1 MHLFALRRSA
11 LPRVRR
17 ILGVPGLLAAT
28 LFAGSALAATCTPTA
43 VAPAAPLAVAGAQ
56 PPAAAN
62 PADARFKAIYT
73 REWSWRAAEFRGE
86 EEDDETAGISPHLPH
101 VDAATQSARLACW
114 RGVLAELDAIARR
127 QLSAA
132 QAIDFAVYRAQIEVL
147 ISGQAFKDY
156 EKPLNSD
163 SSFWSSLVSTARR
176 TFHTSADYSRYLS
189 QLGEFPRY
197 FSEQTA
203 NMAAGL
209 ARGFTPPSVT
219 LIGRDRSLTNVT
231 EAAGIESN
239 PFYAPFK
246 KMPGTISAS
255 EQAAFRAAGAKA
267 IQESV
272 IPAHASLLAFMREHY
287 VPGARKALAA
297 EALPD
302 GKAYYQAKI
311 KEFTTLDLSPEE
323 IHRIGL
329 AEVAKIH
336 AQMIEVMHETGY
348 KGEFAEFLH
357 FLRTDPQFYAQTAPE
372 LLMRAAWIAKEFD
385 GKAKDYFGYLPRSRF
400 AIKPVPADL
409 APFYTGGR
417 GGPGIYLVNTY
428 DLPSRP
434 LYVQTALTLHES
446 APGHAF
452 QMSIALEHRDQP
464 EFRQK
469 VYISAYGE
477 GWALYCEKLGIE
489 MGMYETPYSRFGM
502 LTYQMWRAAR
512 LVVDTGIHAKGWTRE
527 QAQQYLHDNTAL
539 ADHEIETEVDRYIA
553 WPAQALSYYL
563 GEMTIE
569 KVRAKAEEALGPKFN
584 LRAFHDTVLEL
595 GSVPLPVLEARIDR
609 FIAEE
614 GKGPYPEYE

>member
-1 MHLFALRRSA
+1 MLSFPRPRLTHRLVRHALVASS
-11 LPRVRR
+11 
-17 ILGVPGLLAAT
+17 LLAAT
-28 LFAGSALAATCTPTA
+28 LASGSALAANCAPTGAA
-43 VAPAAPLAVAGAQ
+43 V
-56 PPAAAN
+56 PAAAN
-62 PADARFKAIYT
+62 VPGSRPVAGKNAADARFKAVYT
-73 REWSWRAAEFRGE
+73 REWAWRAAEFRGE

-101 VDAATQSARLACW
+101 VNAGSQAARLACW
-114 RGVLAELDAIARR
+114 SGVLAELDAIPRQ
-127 QLSAA
+127 QLSAE
-132 QAIDFAVYRAQIEVL
+132 QAINFAVYRSQIEVL
-147 ISGQAFKDY
+147 ISAQKFRDY

-176 TFHTSADYSRYLS
+176 SFHTSADYAKYLS

-197 FSEQTA
+197 FGEQTA

-209 ARGFTPPSVT
+209 ARGFTPPAVT
-219 LIGRDRSLTNVT
+219 LVGRDRSLTNVT
-231 EAAGIESN
+231 EAPGIEAN

-246 KMPGTISAS
+246 KMPGIIPPT
-255 EQAAFRAAGAKA
+255 EQAALRAAGAKA

-272 IPAHASLLAFMREHY
+272 IPAHAAVLAFMRERY
-287 VPGARKALAA
+287 IPGARQSLAA
-297 EALPD
+297 EQMPD
-302 GKAYYQAKI
+302 GKSYYQAKI
-311 KEFTTLDLSPEE
+311 KEFTTLDLTPDE
-323 IHRIGL
+323 IHRIGQ

-336 AQMIEVMHETGY
+336 AQMLEVMHETGY
-348 KGEFAEFLH
+348 KGEFSDFLR
-357 FLRTDPQFYAQTAPE
+357 FLRTDPQFYAQTASE

-452 QMSIALEHRDQP
+452 QMSIALEHHDQP

-527 QAQQYLHDNTAL
+527 QAQQFLHDNTAL

-569 KVRAKAEEALGPKFN
+569 KVRAKAEQALGPKFN

-609 FIAEE
+609 FIAEQ
-614 GKGPYPEYE
+614 GQGPYPDLE

>member
-1 MHLFALRRSA
+1 MIR
-11 LPRVRR
+11 LPASPWTGCARA
-17 ILGVPGLLAAT
+17 LGVSLLIAVVPGTA
-28 LFAGSALAATCTPTA
+28 ALAAPCSVPTKA
-43 VAPAAPLAVAGAQ
+43 AAAPAH
-56 PPAAAN
+56 AAEN
-62 PADARFKAIYT
+62 PVDVRFRALYT
-73 REWSWRAAEFRGE
+73 QEWAWRAAEFRGD
-86 EEDDETAGISPHLPH
+86 EEDDETAEISAHLPH
-101 VDAATQSARLACW
+101 VDLKTQEMRLGCW
-114 RGVLAELDAIARR
+114 NDVLAQLKAIPTA
-127 QLSAA
+127 QLSPE
-132 QAIDFAVYRAQIEVL
+132 QVINYAIYRAQIEAL
-147 ISGQAFKDY
+147 INSQKFKDY
-156 EKPLNSD
+156 EKPLNAD

-176 TFHTSADYSRYLS
+176 TFHTPQDYTRYTS
-189 QLGEFPRY
+189 QLNEFPR
-197 FSEQTA
+197 FFAEQTD
-203 NMAAGL
+203 NMTAGL
-209 ARGFTPPSVT
+209 ARGFTPPAVT
-219 LIGRDRSLTNVT
+219 LIGRDRSITNIT
-231 EAAGIESN
+231 EPTTAEEN

-246 KMPGTISAS
+246 NMPATIPAAQ
-255 EQAAFRAAGAKA
+255 QAQLRAAGAEA
-267 IQESV
+267 IRRSV
-272 IPAHASLLAFMREHY
+272 VPAHAALLAFMRGKY
-287 VPGARKALAA
+287 LPGVRKTLAA
-297 EALPD
+297 EDLPD

-311 KEFTTLDLSPEE
+311 KEFTTLDLTPDQIHE
-323 IHRIGL
+323 IGQL
-329 AEVAKIH
+329 EVKKIH
-336 AQMIEVMHETGY
+336 AEMLNVMHETGFS
-348 KGEFAEFLH
+348 GEFPAFLH
-357 FLRTDPQFYAQTAPE
+357 FLRTDPQFYAQTAEE

-452 QMSIALEHRDQP
+452 QMSIALEHKDQP

-477 GWALYCEKLGIE
+477 GWALYCEKLGVE

-512 LVVDTGIHAKGWTRE
+512 LVVDTGVHAKGWTRE
-527 QAQQYLHDNTAL
+527 QAQQFLHDNTAL

-569 KVRAKAEEALGPKFN
+569 KARAKAEQALGAKFN

-595 GSVPLPVLEARIDR
+595 GSVPMPVLEARIDR
-609 FIAEE
+609 FIAEQ
-614 GKGPYPEYE
+614 GKGPYPDLE

>member
-1 MHLFALRRSA
+1 M
-11 LPRVRR
+11 
-17 ILGVPGLLAAT
+17 
-28 LFAGSALAATCTPTA
+28 
-43 VAPAAPLAVAGAQ
+43 
-56 PPAAAN
+56 
-62 PADARFKAIYT
+62 DARFRALYS
-73 REWSWRAAEFRGE
+73 REWAWRAAEFRGE
-86 EEDDETAGISPHLPH
+86 EEDDETAGISAHLPH
-101 VDAATQSARLACW
+101 VDLKTQEMRLACW
-114 RGVLAELDAIARR
+114 NDVLTQLQAIPPA
-127 QLSAA
+127 QLSAEEGINY
-132 QAIDFAVYRAQIEVL
+132 AIYRAQIETL
-147 ISGQAFKDY
+147 INSQKFKDY
-156 EKPLNSD
+156 EKPLNAD
-163 SSFWSSLVSTARR
+163 SSFWSSLVSTARK
-176 TFHTSADYSRYLS
+176 TFHSEQDYRKYIS
-189 QLGEFPRY
+189 QLNEFPRY
-197 FSEQTA
+197 FAEQTE

-209 ARGFTPPSVT
+209 ARGFTPPAVT
-219 LIGRDRSLTNVT
+219 LIGRDRSITNIT
-231 EAAGIESN
+231 EPATAEEN

-246 KMPGTISAS
+246 NMPAT
-255 EQAAFRAAGAKA
+255 
-267 IQESV
+267 
-272 IPAHASLLAFMREHY
+272 IPAATQAELRSAGVEAIRKSVVPAHTALLAFMRGKY
-287 VPGARKALAA
+287 LPGLRRSLAA
-297 EALPD
+297 EDLPD

-311 KEFTTLDLSPEE
+311 KEFTTLDLTPEQ
-323 IHRIGL
+323 IHQIGL

-336 AQMIEVMHETGY
+336 AEMLNVMHESGFN
-348 KGEFAEFLH
+348 GEFPAFLH
-357 FLRTDPQFYAQTAPE
+357 FLRTDPQFYATTAEE

-400 AIKPVPADL
+400 AIKPVPPDL

-452 QMSIALEHRDQP
+452 QMSIALEHKNQP

-512 LVVDTGIHAKGWTRE
+512 LVVDTGVHAKGWTRA
-527 QAQQYLHDNTAL
+527 QAQQFLHDNTAL

-569 KVRAKAEEALGPKFN
+569 KVRAKAEQALGSKFN

-595 GSVPLPVLEARIDR
+595 GSVPMPVLEARIDR
-609 FIAEE
+609 FIAEQ
-614 GKGPYPEYE
+614 GKGPYPDLE

>member
-1 MHLFALRRSA
+1 MPSFPRPRPAL
-11 LPRVRR
+11 LLVRR
-17 ILGVPGLLAAT
+17 ALGASTLLVST
-28 LFAGSALAATCTPTA
+28 LVGGAALAANCTPTA
-43 VAPAAPLAVAGAQ
+43 AAVAV
-56 PPAAAN
+56 PAAAQGSRPAAGRN
-62 PADARFKAIYT
+62 TADARFKAIYS

-86 EEDDETAGISPHLPH
+86 EEDDETAGISPHLPR
-101 VDAATQSARLACW
+101 VDAGTQAARLACW
-114 RGVLAELDAIARR
+114 NGVIAELDAIPRQ
-127 QLSAA
+127 QLSAE
-132 QAIDFAVYRAQIEVL
+132 QAIDFAVYRSQIEVL
-147 ISGQAFKDY
+147 ISGQNFKDY

-176 TFHTSADYSRYLS
+176 SFHTSADYSKYLS

-197 FSEQTA
+197 FGEQTA

-209 ARGFTPPSVT
+209 ARGFTPPAVT
-219 LIGRDRSLTNVT
+219 LVGRDRSLITVT
-231 EAAGIESN
+231 EAPGIEAN

-246 KMPGTISAS
+246 KMPATIPPAG
-255 EQAAFRAAGAKA
+255 QATLRAAGAKA

-272 IPAHASLLAFMREHY
+272 IPAHAAVLAFMRERY
-287 VPGARKALAA
+287 MPGARKSLAA
-297 EALPD
+297 ELLPD

-311 KEFTTLDLSPEE
+311 KEFTTLDLTPDE

-348 KGEFAEFLH
+348 RGEFADFLR
-357 FLRTDPQFYAQTAPE
+357 FLRTDPQFYAQTPSE

-452 QMSIALEHRDQP
+452 QMSIALEHHDQP

-527 QAQQYLHDNTAL
+527 QAQQFLHDNTAL

-569 KVRAKAEEALGPKFN
+569 KVRAKAEQALGPKFN

-595 GSVPLPVLEARIDR
+595 GSVPLPVLETRIDR
-609 FIAEE
+609 FIADE
-614 GKGPYPEYE
+614 GKGPYPDLE

>member
-1 MHLFALRRSA
+1 MPRSVRSISSGLRYA
-11 LPRVRR
+11 
-17 ILGVPGLLAAT
+17 
-28 LFAGSALAATCTPTA
+28 
-43 VAPAAPLAVAGAQ
+43 AAPLLLTVLGLPGSAIAAPCGKPPRASIVLTRPEGA
-56 PPAAAN
+56 
-62 PADARFKAIYT
+62 ADAQFRTVYA
-73 REWSWRAAEFRGE
+73 REWAWRSAEFRGE
-86 EEDDETAGISPHLPH
+86 EEDDETAPISGHLPR
-101 VDAATQSARLACW
+101 VDLKTQDMRLACW
-114 RGVLAELDAIARR
+114 KDVLGRLKALPVQ
-127 QLSAA
+127 QLSGE
-132 QAIDFAVYRAQIEVL
+132 QAINYGIYRQQIEVL
-147 ISGQAFKDY
+147 ISAQEYKDY
-156 EKPLNSD
+156 EKPLNAD
-163 SSFWSSLVSTARR
+163 SSFWSSLVSTARK
-176 TFHTSADYSRYLS
+176 TFHTQQDYARYLS
-189 QLGEFPRY
+189 QLNEFPRY

-209 ARGFTPPSVT
+209 ARGFTPPAIT
-219 LIGRDRSLTNVT
+219 LVGRDRSITIVT
-231 EAAGIESN
+231 DSPSVEAN

-246 KMPGTISAS
+246 QMPAVIPAGA
-255 EQAAFRAAGAKA
+255 QAELRAAGAKA
-267 IQESV
+267 IRESV
-272 IPAHASLLAFMREHY
+272 VPAHAALLVFMREKY
-287 VPGARKALAA
+287 IPSARGELAA
-297 EALPD
+297 ERLPD

-311 KEFTTLDLSPEE
+311 REFTTLDLTPEQ
-323 IHRIGL
+323 IHQIGL
-329 AEVAKIH
+329 SEVAKIH
-336 AQMIEVMHETGY
+336 EQMLAVMKETAFTGD
-348 KGEFAEFLH
+348 FPAFLH
-357 FLRTDPQFYAQTAPE
+357 FLRTDPQFYAKTPEE

-452 QMSIALEHRDQP
+452 QMSIALEHKDQP
-464 EFRQK
+464 DFRQK
-469 VYISAYGE
+469 VYISAFGE

-527 QAQQYLHDNTAL
+527 QAQKYLHDNTAL

-563 GEMTIE
+563 GEMSIE
-569 KVRAKAEEALGPKFN
+569 RARAKAEQALGSRFN
-584 LRAFHDTVLEL
+584 VRAFHDTVLEL

-609 FIAEE
+609 FIAED
-614 GKGPYPEYE
+614 GKGPYPALE